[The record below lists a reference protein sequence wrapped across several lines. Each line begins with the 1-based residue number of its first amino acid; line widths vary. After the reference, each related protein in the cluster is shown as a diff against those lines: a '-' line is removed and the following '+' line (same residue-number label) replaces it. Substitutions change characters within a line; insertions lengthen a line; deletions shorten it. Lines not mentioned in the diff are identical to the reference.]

1 MHSIRWRIVGA
12 YLLAIIFTLCVIY
25 VLISG
30 VVENYLI
37 KQTAS
42 KYNKKA
48 EQLAV
53 SVAPLFVRA
62 ETDELLYRLK
72 DAGSNVNGRALLVDN
87 RAVVQVDGF
96 SQLNGMKLSHH
107 EVLDVLYDYKQSA
120 YGFHQLSKSSGY
132 EPTYPEGIVG
142 SIQRFLGSSKVDYEW
157 VMYSAAPVVYESKT
171 LGAIMLS
178 IPIEDVVAQLA
189 LIRWQMV
196 LTFFLTGVGFIIINI
211 LLSGTMIRP
220 IQKLTEGIRLIGQG
234 DFSKRVEVSGK
245 SEMAQM
251 ATTFNQM
258 SERLE
263 NLDRSRNEFVAN
275 ASHELKTPMSTVKIL
290 VETLLHQEPMDE
302 AMTREFLK
310 DINSEIDRMSHLVSD
325 LLSLVRQDEGQTGAL
340 NLMQVDVTM
349 LIMNICDR
357 LDTVARQRQI
367 TIRREIESDVIMIG
381 DRSKLMQAF
390 ANLIDNAV
398 KYSMS
403 NSMIHVR
410 LNKGNRQ
417 IHFEVQDNG
426 IGIAEENIPYIFDR
440 FYRVDKAR
448 SRQTGGTGLG
458 LSIVKSIIL
467 LHKGT
472 IHVDS
477 VPDVGTTM
485 TVKLPDRME

>member
-1 MHSIRWRIVGA
+1 MAA
-12 YLLAIIFTLCVIY
+12 YLLAIVFTLCVIY

-42 KYNKKA
+42 KYNEKA

-53 SVAPLFVRA
+53 SVAPLFARA
-62 ETDELLYRLK
+62 ETDELVYQLK
-72 DAGSNVNGRALLVDN
+72 NAGSNVQGRALLVDD

-96 SQLNGMKLSHH
+96 AQLNGMKLEHH
-107 EVLDVLYDYKQSA
+107 EILDVLYDYKQSA

-132 EPTYPEGIVG
+132 EPTYTEGVVG
-142 SIQRFLGSSKVDYEW
+142 SIQRFLGSSRADYEW

-178 IPIEDVVAQLA
+178 IPIEDVVVQLS

-196 LTFFLTGVGFIIINI
+196 VTFFLTGIGFIVINV

-263 NLDRSRNEFVAN
+263 NLDRTRNEFVAN

-302 AMTREFLK
+302 AMTREFLN

-325 LLSLVRQDEGQTGAL
+325 LLSLVRQDEGQQEAL
-340 NLMQVDVTM
+340 NLSQVDVTI

-357 LDTVARQRQI
+357 LETVARQKQI
-367 TIRREIESDVIMIG
+367 TMRREIESDVLMLG
-381 DRSKLMQAF
+381 DQSKLIQAF
-390 ANLIDNAV
+390 TNLIDNAI

-410 LNKGNRQ
+410 LYKRNRQ
-417 IHFEVQDNG
+417 ITFEVQDNG
-426 IGIAEENIPYIFDR
+426 IGIAEEDIPYIFDR

-467 LHKGT
+467 LHMGT

-477 VPDVGTTM
+477 LQDMGTTM
-485 TVKLPDRME
+485 TVRLPDRME